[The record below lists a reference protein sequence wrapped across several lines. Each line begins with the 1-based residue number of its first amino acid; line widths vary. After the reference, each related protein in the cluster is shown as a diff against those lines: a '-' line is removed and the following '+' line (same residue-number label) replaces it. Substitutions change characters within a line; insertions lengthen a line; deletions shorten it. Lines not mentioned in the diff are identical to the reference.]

1 MFLVIQCQVTNFYLK
16 ENLVEQYTQEDESS
30 LQSILQCLLGE
41 NILHLVMERMWCDDD
56 NGGGSDD
63 EIVVEEHI
71 CQTHLCS
78 PEVLC
83 LSVCYFP
90 LFKLGPSLDIFMLSE
105 VRYRQ
110 LSYDITYM
118 RNLKQR
124 LQMNLFTKWK
134 QSHRCRKQ
142 IYGCWG
148 KGREG

>member
-1 MFLVIQCQVTNFYLK
+1 MKVVFS
-16 ENLVEQYTQEDESS
+16 QYCSVYSGRTFSTW
-30 LQSILQCLLGE
+30 LWKGCGG
-41 NILHLVMERMWCDDD
+41 DD

-90 LFKLGPSLDIFMLSE
+90 LFKLGPSLDIIMLSE

-124 LQMNLFTKWK
+124 LQMNLFTK
-134 QSHRCRKQ
+134 RK
-142 IYGCWG
+142 
-148 KGREG
+148 